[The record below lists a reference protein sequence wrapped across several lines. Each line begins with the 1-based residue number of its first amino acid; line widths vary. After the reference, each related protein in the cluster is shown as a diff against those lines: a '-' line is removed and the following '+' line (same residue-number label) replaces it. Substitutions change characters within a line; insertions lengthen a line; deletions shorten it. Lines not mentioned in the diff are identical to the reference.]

1 MIIYKIT
8 NLLNGK
14 IYVGKDSKNDPKY
27 YGSGVFIRRAIS
39 KYGIDNFSKEII
51 QFCDS
56 LDELNEME
64 KYWIKELDSRNP
76 AIGYNVSEGGDGF
89 NLKNLPNYDEIKE
102 KMSNSPHLKKSY
114 IEKYGID
121 RAKEIIEKKSKTYK
135 ENSKT
140 TGDANSSKRP
150 EVREKISKGVK
161 KYLDENPSSIDE
173 FKNRQKKI
181 IEERKGKNFTEIYGK
196 ERANE
201 MIRKIAVCK
210 MGDLNPAKRIE
221 VRDKIKKGV
230 KKHIERMSLT
240 PEWSFLEIE
249 SGMEHLIGK
258 GKLKF
263 FCESNELSL
272 SKIKYRL
279 SKSTSFV
286 FSGWLIT
293 KLGNN

>member
-8 NLLNGK
+8 NLLSGK

-27 YGSGVFIRRAIS
+27 YGSGIFIRRAIL

-64 KYWIKELDSRNP
+64 KHWIKKLDSRNP
-76 AIGYNVSEGGDGF
+76 VIGYNISEGGEGF

-114 IEKYGID
+114 VEKYGIN
-121 RAKEIIEKKSKTYK
+121 RANKIIEKKSRTYK

-140 TGDANSSKRP
+140 TGDMNSSKRP
-150 EVREKISKGVK
+150 DVREKISRGVK
-161 KYLDENPSSIDE
+161 KYLDENPSAIDE

-181 IEERKGKNFTEIYGK
+181 IDDRRGKNFTEIYGK
-196 ERANE
+196 ERADE
-201 MIRKIAVCK
+201 MIRKISVSK
-210 MGDLNPAKRIE
+210 IGDLNPAKRLE
-221 VRDKIKKGV
+221 VRDKIKEGV
-230 KKHIERMSLT
+230 RKHIETISSV
-240 PEWSFLEIE
+240 PVWSFLEIISE
-249 SGMEHLIGK
+249 REHLVGR

-263 FCESNELSL
+263 FCESNGLSL

-279 SKSTSFV
+279 SKSSSFV
-286 FSGWLIT
+286 FSGWIIT
-293 KLGNN
+293 KF

>member
-14 IYVGKDSKNDPKY
+14 IYVGKDSKNDLKY
-27 YGSGVFIRRAIS
+27 YGSGIFIRRAIS

-64 KYWIKELDSRNP
+64 KHWIKKLNSRNP
-76 AIGYNVSEGGDGF
+76 VIGYNISEGGEGF

-114 IEKYGID
+114 VEKYGIN
-121 RAKEIIEKKSKTYK
+121 RANEIIEKKSRTYK

-140 TGDANSSKRP
+140 TGDMNSSKRP
-150 EVREKISKGVK
+150 DVREKISRGVK
-161 KYLDENPSSIDE
+161 KYLDENPSAIDE

-181 IEERKGKNFTEIYGK
+181 IDDRRGKNFTEIYGK
-196 ERANE
+196 ERADE
-201 MIRKIAVCK
+201 MIRKISVSK
-210 MGDLNPAKRIE
+210 IGDLNPAKRLE
-221 VRDKIKKGV
+221 VRDKIKEGV
-230 KKHIERMSLT
+230 RKHIETISSV
-240 PEWSFLEIE
+240 PEWSFLEIVSE
-249 SGMEHLIGK
+249 REHLVGR

-279 SKSTSFV
+279 SKSSSFV
-286 FSGWLIT
+286 FSGWIIT
-293 KLGNN
+293 KF